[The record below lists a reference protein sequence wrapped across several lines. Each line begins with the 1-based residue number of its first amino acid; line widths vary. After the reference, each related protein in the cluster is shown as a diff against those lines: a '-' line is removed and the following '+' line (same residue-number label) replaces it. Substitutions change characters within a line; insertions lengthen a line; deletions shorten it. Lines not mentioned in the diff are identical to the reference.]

1 MPVNTA
7 REEYEVRVPDWQAC
21 RDSMAGER
29 AIKAEG
35 ATYLPV
41 PPGMNNEGQTYL
53 QGGKKVADTRYSF
66 YKSFAEFPEMIATV
80 FDGFQGIIHGND
92 PHIELPEKLEYLMDK
107 ATVDGKTLLDLW
119 HLMTG
124 EVITTGRLTLLQDV
138 DAATDEVY
146 FATYTAETLINW
158 RLAEEVIGK
167 PPVMCV
173 LHEMYSEPKEGDP
186 FVIEHEDRYRELGLA
201 PHPETGELAYFTQV
215 WAERERQNDA
225 GKPELSWTV
234 IEGPDFPSIMGVPFE
249 DIPITV
255 FNHSS
260 VGFSYE
266 SIPLLPLVR
275 RALSI
280 YRLTADYKRALYIKC
295 DPQIWI
301 AGVTS
306 EEAPTTI
313 GGSAIWTFP
322 NPQAKAHYLDIDGE
336 GIPLLRD
343 AINAEYER
351 FYQEGGKLLD
361 TAERGAESGEALRRR
376 QVAQQ
381 VSLKDITM
389 NLGFEFEK
397 LLKAL
402 AVRLNADPDQVKF
415 VPDVDFAEP
424 NITGQDLMEL
434 MNAVQLGAPLS
445 KQSIHSL
452 QKKGG
457 LTNMTYEQEMTLIAN
472 EGPILPVV
480 AAVQGIDDAEAET
493 STDG

>member
-7 REEYEVRVPDWQAC
+7 REEYEFRLPDWQAC
-21 RDSMAGER
+21 RDSLQGER

-66 YKSFAEFPEMIATV
+66 YKSFAEFPEMISTV
-80 FDGFQGIIHGND
+80 LDGFQGIIHGND
-92 PHIELPEKLEYLMDK
+92 PHIELPPKLNYLLDK

-124 EVITTGRLTLLQDV
+124 EVITTGRLTLLEDV
-138 DAATDEVY
+138 DGKTDQVY
-146 FATYTAETLINW
+146 FATYSAETLINW
-158 RLAEEVIGK
+158 RLAEDVLGK
-167 PPVMCV
+167 PPVMVV
-173 LHEMYSEPKEGDP
+173 LHERYSEPKEGDP
-186 FVIEHEDRYRELGLA
+186 FVEESEDRYRELGLA
-201 PHPETGELAYFTQV
+201 VHPDTGELAYFTQV
-215 WAERERQNDA
+215 WAEREMQDQN
-225 GKPELSWTV
+225 GKTV
-234 IEGPDFPSIMGVPFE
+234 TSYVVVEGPDFPSIMGVPFE
-249 DIPITV
+249 EIPITV

-260 VGFSYE
+260 IGFEYE

-343 AINAEYER
+343 AINNEYER

-397 LLKAL
+397 QLKKVA
-402 AVRLNADPDQVKF
+402 ARLGADPEAVKF

-424 NITGQDLMEL
+424 NITGQELMEL

-457 LTNMTYEQEMTLIAN
+457 LTNMTFEQEMGLIAI

-480 AAVQGIDDAEAET
+480 TAVQGVDEEEDET
-493 STDG
+493 VTDG